1 MDTQLLE
8 MNGLSLD
15 ILQALSYESHL
26 GIPLKKNLH
35 YFDRDA
41 LIKELLDMTRWLDAQ
56 DVLGGIALDYR
67 IKSRDSIVLKYERY
81 YPDHQVRKVFNDI
94 LGFRAICNSYEDILN
109 DESGTFHIA
118 DMSHGKAHDDGYRGV
133 HVFYQMSGRHY
144 PIEIQ
149 FNTLY
154 DRQINDWLH
163 DFLYKKGYSLSV
175 GLAMRHNYENGLIK
189 NSRDF
194 EEVLKDVLSDC

>member
-81 YPDHQVRKVFNDI
+81 
-94 LGFRAICNSYEDILN
+94 
-109 DESGTFHIA
+109 
-118 DMSHGKAHDDGYRGV
+118 
-133 HVFYQMSGRHY
+133 
-144 PIEIQ
+144 
-149 FNTLY
+149 
-154 DRQINDWLH
+154 
-163 DFLYKKGYSLSV
+163 
-175 GLAMRHNYENGLIK
+175 
-189 NSRDF
+189 
-194 EEVLKDVLSDC
+194 